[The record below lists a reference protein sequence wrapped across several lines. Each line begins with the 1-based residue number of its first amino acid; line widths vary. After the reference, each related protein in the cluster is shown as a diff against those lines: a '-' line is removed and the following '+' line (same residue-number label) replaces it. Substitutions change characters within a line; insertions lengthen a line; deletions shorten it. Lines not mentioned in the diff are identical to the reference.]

1 MSRRGLPP
9 PAESAGVSRR
19 TFAQGLVGAAAAGVL
34 DTAIGSH
41 AAQASAAPAAAVPP
55 AARGGAVT
63 DVLVIGAGLSG
74 LESALQLEELGAR
87 VQVIE
92 ARQRIGGRVLTLFDR
107 PGHPEAGGAGFGKG
121 YGRIL
126 NRARSLEL
134 PLVDA
139 GIRRAKFPKM
149 ELALES
155 AVLSRDQWTS
165 SPLNPLPQAMKP
177 RMPWEFAGGFLS
189 TNNPLPSSDAWLDAA
204 SAPLDVPLHQWLQSR
219 GLDERTIRLCWST
232 NPYFGTS
239 AYDISALQCFYND
252 AWTRTVS
259 QGSTSSFAVEGGNQ
273 RLPLTMAK
281 RLKGEVHLGREVVSI
296 RDTGSDVDVRCRDGS
311 RYRAKAV
318 ICSVP
323 FGALRTMRFD
333 PLLAGPQAE
342 AVSTLPYMINTLFF
356 FVPKRR
362 YWEDDGLSPMM
373 WTDGPAGVVVAERFG
388 KTDDEVTSIIANPR
402 GHVAA
407 ALDRLPPQEAIAIV
421 RRAIE
426 ALRPAARGALDAGFV
441 QAWAREPYSGG
452 DWAVFAPGQV
462 RRCASAMS
470 APAGRIHFCGEHTA
484 RANRGMEGAMESAER
499 VALEVG
505 ALL

>member
-1 MSRRGLPP
+1 MSRRAPP
-9 PAESAGVSRR
+9 PHEGTALSRR
-19 TFAQGLVGAAAAGVL
+19 AFTQGVLGVAAAGALV
-34 DTAIGSH
+34 TTRGAQ
-41 AAQASAAPAAAVPP
+41 AAQASTATGATPAV
-55 AARGGAVT
+55 GTAVT

-74 LESALQLEELGAR
+74 LESALQLEELGAT

-126 NRARSLEL
+126 NRARTLEL

-149 ELALES
+149 ELALDS
-155 AVLSRDQWTS
+155 TVLAREQWER
-165 SPLNPLPQAMKP
+165 SPLNPLPQALKQ

-189 TNNPLPSSDAWLDAA
+189 SNNPLPSSDAWLEAA
-204 SAPLDVPLHQWLQSR
+204 SAPLDVPLQEWLQSR
-219 GLDERTIRLCWST
+219 GLDERSIRLCWST
-232 NPYFGTS
+232 NPNFGTS

-281 RLKGEVHLGREVVSI
+281 HLKNEVHLGREVVSI

-323 FGALRTMRFD
+323 FAALRTVRFD
-333 PLLAGPQAE
+333 PPLAGAQAE

-362 YWEDDGLSPMM
+362 YWEEDGLSPMM
-373 WTDGPAGVVVAERFG
+373 WTNGPAGVVVAERFG
-388 KTDDEVTSIIANPR
+388 KTDDEVTAIIANPR
-402 GHVAA
+402 GHMAA
-407 ALDRLPPQEAIAIV
+407 ALDRLPPQEAIARV

-426 ALRPAARGALDAGFV
+426 ELRPAARGALDAGVV
-441 QAWAREPYSGG
+441 QSWAREPYSGG
-452 DWAVFAPGQV
+452 DWAVFGPGQV
-462 RRCASAMS
+462 RRFASAMS
-470 APAGRIHFCGEHTA
+470 APSGRIHFCGEHTA

-499 VALEVG
+499 VTLEVG
-505 ALL
+505 ATL